1 MAKGDIVTLGGILF
15 KISLLILALLLA
27 LQLLSD
33 QLPFSYD
40 IMSLFSFEQ
49 FIFLFSTI
57 TISLLAFIEGF
68 TLMKRDSLNF
78 GVIVLY
84 IVSAV
89 GAYFIVLIVAFDYS
103 FNDSTMNT
111 YLGYYLLVG
120 VLIILV
126 NARVEFKTLLGK

>member
-33 QLPFSYD
+33 QLPFPYD

-49 FIFLFSTI
+49 FVFLFSTI
-57 TISLLAFIEGF
+57 TISLLAFIEGY

-84 IVSAV
+84 IVSAI
-89 GAYFIVLIVAFDYS
+89 GAYFIVLIVAFNYN
-103 FNDSTMNT
+103 FNDSTTNT

-126 NARVEFKTLLGK
+126 NARTEFKSVLGK

>member
-1 MAKGDIVTLGGILF
+1 MAKGEIVTLGGILF

-33 QLPFSYD
+33 QLPFPYD

-49 FIFLFSTI
+49 FVFLFSTI
-57 TISLLAFIEGF
+57 TISLLALVEGY
-68 TLMKRDSLNF
+68 TLMKRDSVNF

-84 IVSAV
+84 IVSAI
-89 GAYFIVLIVAFDYS
+89 GAYFVVLIVVFNYT
-103 FNDSTMNT
+103 FNDSTTNA

-120 VLIILV
+120 VVIILV
-126 NARVEFKTLLGK
+126 NARVEFKSVLGK

>member
-1 MAKGDIVTLGGILF
+1 MAKGEIVTLGGILF

-33 QLPFSYD
+33 QLPFPYD

-49 FIFLFSTI
+49 FVFLFSTI
-57 TISLLAFIEGF
+57 TIALLALVEGY

-78 GVIVLY
+78 GVVVLY
-84 IVSAV
+84 IVSAI
-89 GAYFIVLIVAFDYS
+89 GAYFVVLIVVFNYT
-103 FNDSTMNT
+103 FNDSTTNS

-126 NARVEFKTLLGK
+126 NARVEFKSVLGK

>member
-1 MAKGDIVTLGGILF
+1 MAKGELVTLGGILF

-33 QLPFSYD
+33 QLPFPYD

-49 FIFLFSTI
+49 FVFLFSTI
-57 TISLLAFIEGF
+57 TISLLALVEGYA
-68 TLMKRDSLNF
+68 LMKRDSVNF

-84 IVSAV
+84 IVSAI
-89 GAYFIVLIVAFDYS
+89 GAYFIVLIVAFNYN
-103 FNDSTMNT
+103 FNDSTTNT

-126 NARVEFKTLLGK
+126 NARTEFKSVLGK

>member
-33 QLPFSYD
+33 QLPFPYD

-49 FIFLFSTI
+49 FVFLFSTI
-57 TISLLAFIEGF
+57 TISLLALVEGY

-78 GVIVLY
+78 GVVVLY
-84 IVSAV
+84 IVSAI
-89 GAYFIVLIVAFDYS
+89 GAYFIVLIVVFNYT
-103 FNDSTMNT
+103 FNDSTTNA

-120 VLIILV
+120 VVIILV
-126 NARVEFKTLLGK
+126 NARVEFKSVLGK

>member
-1 MAKGDIVTLGGILF
+1 MAKGDLVTLGGILF

-27 LQLLSD
+27 LQLISD
-33 QLPFSYD
+33 QLPFPYD

-57 TISLLAFIEGF
+57 TIALLAFIEGF

-78 GVIVLY
+78 GVVVLY
-84 IVSAV
+84 IVAGI
-89 GAYFIVLIVAFDYS
+89 GAYFVVLIAIFDYS

-126 NARVEFKTLLGK
+126 NARVEFKMLLGK

>member
-1 MAKGDIVTLGGILF
+1 MAKGELVTLGGILF

-33 QLPFSYD
+33 QLPFPYD

-49 FIFLFSTI
+49 FVFLFSTV
-57 TISLLAFIEGF
+57 TISLLALVEGY
-68 TLMKRDSLNF
+68 TLMKRDSVNF

-84 IVSAV
+84 IVSAI
-89 GAYFIVLIVAFDYS
+89 GAYFVVLIVVFNYT
-103 FNDSTMNT
+103 FNDSTTNS

-126 NARVEFKTLLGK
+126 NARVEFKSVLGK

>member
-1 MAKGDIVTLGGILF
+1 
-15 KISLLILALLLA
+15 
-27 LQLLSD
+27 
-33 QLPFSYD
+33 
-40 IMSLFSFEQ
+40 
-49 FIFLFSTI
+49 
-57 TISLLAFIEGF
+57 
-68 TLMKRDSLNF
+68 
-78 GVIVLY
+78 VIVLY

-89 GAYFIVLIVAFDYS
+89 GAYFVVLIAIFDYS

>member
-1 MAKGDIVTLGGILF
+1 MAKGEIVTLGGILF

-33 QLPFSYD
+33 QLPFPYD

-49 FIFLFSTI
+49 FVFLFSTV
-57 TISLLAFIEGF
+57 TISLLALVEGY
-68 TLMKRDSLNF
+68 TLMKRDSVNF

-84 IVSAV
+84 IVSAI
-89 GAYFIVLIVAFDYS
+89 GAYFIVLIVAFNYN
-103 FNDSTMNT
+103 FNDSTTNT

-126 NARVEFKTLLGK
+126 NARTEFKSVLGK

>member
-1 MAKGDIVTLGGILF
+1 MAKGDLVTLGGILF

-57 TISLLAFIEGF
+57 TIALLAFIEGF

-89 GAYFIVLIVAFDYS
+89 GAYFVVLIVIFDYS